1 MCRRWSMS
9 ECGIKNKKRKELEM
23 KNITYTKTGDKGTT
37 SLIGGKRVPK
47 FDDRVEAYGTVD
59 ELSAY
64 IGVLNDLE
72 GVSEEIRAV
81 LGVIQQKLF
90 TLESHFA
97 LDKSSE
103 VSKMIPL
110 LEDADVAFLEGHI
123 DEMNA
128 VLPELRAFVIPGGNL
143 RASVSHVCRTVC
155 RRAERQGWRLASHE
169 EVDEVDLRYL
179 NRLSDYFFVLARYF
193 DYLSR
198 GDETYWETKS

>member
-1 MCRRWSMS
+1 MS

>member
-1 MCRRWSMS
+1 
-9 ECGIKNKKRKELEM
+9 M

-47 FDDRVEAYGTVD
+47 YDDRVESYGTVD
-59 ELSAY
+59 ELSAV

-72 GVSEEIRAV
+72 GVPEEVRAE
-81 LGVIQQKLF
+81 LGVIQKKLF

-97 LDKSSE
+97 LDRASE
-103 VSKMIPL
+103 VSKMIPAL
-110 LEDADVAFLEGHI
+110 TEEDVQFLEGHI
-123 DEMNA
+123 DAMNA
-128 VLPELRAFVIPGGNL
+128 ELPELRSFVIPGGNL
-143 RASVSHVCRTVC
+143 KASVSHVCRTVC

-193 DYLSR
+193 DYLSN
-198 GDETYWETKS
+198 GSEIYWETNS

>member
-1 MCRRWSMS
+1 MNA

-123 DEMNA
+123 DQMNA

-193 DYLSR
+193 DYLSS

>member
-1 MCRRWSMS
+1 MCRRWNM
-9 ECGIKNKKRKELEM
+9 IKKTEDRSKKM

-47 FDDRVEAYGTVD
+47 YDDRVEAYGTVD

-193 DYLSR
+193 DYLSS